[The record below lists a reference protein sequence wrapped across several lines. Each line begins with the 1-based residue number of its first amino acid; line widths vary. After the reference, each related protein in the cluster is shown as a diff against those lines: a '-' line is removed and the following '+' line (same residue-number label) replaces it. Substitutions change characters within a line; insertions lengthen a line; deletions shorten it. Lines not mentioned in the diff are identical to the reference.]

1 MQDLKY
7 TLSDYLKEKYK
18 HLSDVKDTLI
28 IIGTIIF
35 MEIILPYGVLIS
47 LGILFFL
54 WFYEF
59 LSGVLDRRKIKES
72 LDLWLSENQ
81 YLKSLS
87 FIDQKTSKGV
97 VIWRFSL
104 DTGDTLLIKH
114 PDWFTV
120 NYSDIQI
127 QIERYN
133 YLRSVGRYT
142 TTDY

>member
-1 MQDLKY
+1 MYMQDLKY

-72 LDLWLSENQ
+72 LDLWLSE
-81 YLKSLS
+81 KSIFKIS
-87 FIDQKTSKGV
+87 FFHRPKNIKGS
-97 VIWRFSL
+97 R
-104 DTGDTLLIKH
+104 
-114 PDWFTV
+114 
-120 NYSDIQI
+120 YMEIQ
-127 QIERYN
+127 
-133 YLRSVGRYT
+133 S
-142 TTDY
+142 